1 MSAMHHDSSHDLK
14 ILGAKLKDIVG
25 VLLVCANLVITKI

>member
-25 VLLVCANLVITKI
+25 VWLVCVSLVITNI